1 MKLEVNAVEDHF
13 VLHGDS
19 GELHTPRGT
28 VIRLCTWELAEA
40 LAEDLAG
47 VDAPDPHEPG
57 LYGYASTE
65 IDFVYDNRERI
76 EEVLTATLAHQL
88 HWCFN
93 AGPPEMATHGPCDAL
108 WDRLFGESI
117 QWHRDFVDF
126 GVDDPDDYAEQYGDR
141 LRPLVTGLSTAIF
154 ATMLP
159 CGASG
164 LPVAAGA
171 TLTSDA
177 TTWRELS
184 LDLQNWIWLCNGM
197 EKQAS
202 PRIKKELKAMA
213 KKMEQY
219 VRGGGDWRREVS
231 T

>member
-1 MKLEVNAVEDHF
+1 MKLTIEAVEDHF
-13 VLHGDS
+13 ILQAED
-19 GELHTPRGT
+19 GELRTPRGK
-28 VIRLCTWELAEA
+28 VIRLCTRGLADA
-40 LAEDLAG
+40 LADELSG
-47 VDAPDPHEPG
+47 VGEPDPHEPG

-65 IDFVYDNRERI
+65 IDFVHDNRARI
-76 EEVLTATLAHQL
+76 EEVLMKTLAQQL

-108 WDRLFGESI
+108 WNRLFGERF
-117 QWHRDFVDF
+117 QWHRDLVDF
-126 GVDDPDDYAEQYGDR
+126 GVEDPDDYADQYCDR

-171 TLTSDA
+171 TLAREA
-177 TTWRELS
+177 TTWRDLS
-184 LDLQNWIWLCNGM
+184 LDLQNWIWLGNGM
-197 EKQAS
+197 EKQAP

-219 VRGGGDWRREVS
+219 VRGGGAWREQ
-231 T
+231 